1 VCGIVGA
8 LSWGR
13 PPDIALVSQIT
24 RRLAHR
30 GPDDEGLQVLGPVV
44 LGHRRLSIIDLRP
57 DGHQPM
63 VDVDGTLWITFN
75 GEIYNYQ
82 ELRRDL
88 ESVGAR
94 FRTLTDTE
102 VILEAYKA
110 WGEGCLERLNGMFA
124 FALWDERQRR
134 LLIARDRLGEKPL
147 FFSRIGADGVVF
159 ASELPALRLYPGLS
173 DRINPKAVSQ
183 FLSFNYI
190 LSDACI
196 IEGIEKLPPG
206 TAMSFEQGRA
216 PRSWSYWDLAGA
228 FRAKRSFRDETEA
241 GEALNAL
248 IEDSV
253 RLRLIS
259 DVPLGA
265 FLSGGI
271 DSATIVGAMARV
283 RPDPAPRTFTIDF
296 PQKSFGEGAA
306 AAMSARHFRTVHA
319 SRTVDLESSE
329 DLPKIMACAGEPFA
343 DTSIIPTYILSRFT
357 RESVAVALS
366 GDGGDE
372 IFAGYETYRA
382 DRLHSVLRWVPGL
395 AVGAARAALDLK
407 PTRRFEKVGADYK
420 LRRFLTGLPLTPERA
435 HAWWRVIFSDAE
447 KKDLLRPDVLD
458 AALADDPFSTF
469 APYYGAV
476 AGCHYLD
483 RNMYVDIKTW
493 LVDDILVK
501 VDRASMA
508 HGLEARTPFLD
519 HRLVEFA
526 AGLPVHWKLN
536 GLTSKF
542 LLRSSQKPYI
552 PAAVLRGKK
561 QGFGAPISHWLTG
574 PMREAAQAHTMDG
587 RIRDWVDRTK
597 VERYWGDHLSGW
609 RDHGLK
615 LFSLACLGMWM
626 DAERV

>member
-1 VCGIVGA
+1 MCGIAGA
-8 LSWGR
+8 LSWSR
-13 PPDIALVSQIT
+13 PPDIAAVSRVT

-30 GPDDEGLQVLGPVV
+30 GPDDEGLEALGPIV
-44 LGHRRLSIIDLRP
+44 LGHRRLSIIDPRP

-63 VDVDGTLWITFN
+63 ADAGGALWITYN
-75 GEIYNYQ
+75 GEIYNYR

-88 ESVGAR
+88 ESGGAR

-110 WGEGCLERLNGMFA
+110 WGERCLERLNGMFA
-124 FALWDERQRR
+124 LALWDVRQRR
-134 LLIARDRLGEKPL
+134 LLLTRDRLGEKPL

-159 ASELPALRLYPGLS
+159 ASELPALRLYPGLG
-173 DRINPKAVSQ
+173 DRIDPRAVSQ
-183 FLSFNYI
+183 FLSFGHI

-196 IEGIEKLPPG
+196 VQGIEKLPPG
-206 TAMSFEQGRA
+206 TAMSFEAGRA
-216 PRSWSYWDLAGA
+216 PRLWSFWNLAGA
-228 FRAKRSFRDETEA
+228 FRTKESFRSKGEA
-241 GEALNAL
+241 SEALNTL

-253 RLRLIS
+253 RLRLVS

-271 DSATIVGAMARV
+271 DSATVVGAMARV

-306 AAMSARHFRTVHA
+306 AAMSAHHFRSVHA
-319 SRTVDLESSE
+319 SRMVDLESPG
-329 DLPKIMACAGEPFA
+329 DLQKIIACAGEPFA

-357 RESVAVALS
+357 REAVTVALS

-382 DRLHSVLRWVPGL
+382 DRLHRALRWLPGF
-395 AVGAARAALDLK
+395 AATAARAALDLK
-407 PTRRFEKVGADYK
+407 PARGFEKVGADYK
-420 LRRFLTGLPLTPERA
+420 LRQFIKGLRLTPERA

-447 KKDLLRPDVLD
+447 KRDMLRPDIL
-458 AALADDPFSTF
+458 AATLADDPFSTF
-469 APYYGAV
+469 APHYDAV
-476 AGCHYLD
+476 DGCHYLD

-508 HGLEARTPFLD
+508 HSLEVRAPFLD

-542 LLRSSQKPYI
+542 LLRSSQRPYI
-552 PAAVLRGKK
+552 PAAVLSGKK
-561 QGFGAPISHWLTG
+561 QGFGAPVSHWLTG
-574 PMREAAQAHTMDG
+574 PMREAVQAHTMDG
-587 RIRDWVDRTK
+587 RIRDWVDRAK

-626 DAERV
+626 DAEGA